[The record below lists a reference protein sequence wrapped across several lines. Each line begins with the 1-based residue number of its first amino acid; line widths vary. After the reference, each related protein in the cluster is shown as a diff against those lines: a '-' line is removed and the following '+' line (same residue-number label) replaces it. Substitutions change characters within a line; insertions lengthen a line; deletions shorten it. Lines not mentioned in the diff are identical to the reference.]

1 MTSFTPAKIA
11 RLRAFVQ
18 TLPGALADRLIL
30 AAGEGDPMLA
40 RLLNYCA
47 LEPAEAARSRF
58 FAPVAPLSGDPADT
72 RPSLAYAPP
81 AVLESL
87 WRWIEDDLD
96 PDAAK
101 AALDAAGRFES
112 GETGELDPVRVR
124 AAERI
129 LEAVDATE
137 QDSKAEKHLKHRLG
151 VRDFKAVRDV
161 AVILRAAPVLRRA
174 LDGLPSAIEEISDSL
189 SAELRDR
196 YERAAEEDPDAGA
209 WFLYFVMARLTRPWR
224 ILRTFERIGKR
235 GDDLLL
241 SRTDMAGIGDALLL
255 DAEHHLSGF
264 SSAPAT
270 RHEAEAACRALA
282 EFATVTVGMTRE
294 IGIRKDGAWGQKL
307 VALRT
312 QAAAQM
318 ERIHARVRKV
328 FEPLLTPPRQGRAAR
343 ANPAPESGSA
353 EFSEALSLAYFLSQ
367 TAADASRAAVGGAHQ
382 QLLGDLKND
391 LDELGQHLLRQ
402 LRDDD
407 AEHADKVRRRLEGIA
422 QLLTAL
428 GETETAGVLLRRTAA
443 AKAA

>member
-11 RLRAFVQ
+11 RLRALLQ
-18 TLPGALADRLIL
+18 TLPGAMTDRLIL

-40 RLLNYCA
+40 RLLGFCA
-47 LEPAEAARSRF
+47 LEPEEAARARF
-58 FAPVAPLSGDPADT
+58 FAPLAPLSGDPADT

-81 AVLESL
+81 AVLESV
-87 WRWIEDDLD
+87 WHWIADELD
-96 PDAAK
+96 PEAAE
-101 AALDAAGRFES
+101 AAREAAGHFANDDV
-112 GETGELDPVRVR
+112 GDLDPVRVR
-124 AAERI
+124 VAEAI
-129 LEAVDATE
+129 LASIARLDEDP
-137 QDSKAEKHLKHRLG
+137 KAEKRLRHRLG
-151 VRDFKAVRDV
+151 VHDFKAVRDV

-189 SAELRDR
+189 SADLRDR
-196 YERAAEEDPDAGA
+196 YERAADDDPDAGA

-224 ILRTFERIGKR
+224 ILRAFERIGKR

-255 DAEHHLSGF
+255 DAEHHLAGF
-264 SSAPAT
+264 SRSPVT
-270 RHEAEAACRALA
+270 RGEAETACRSLA

-312 QAAAQM
+312 RAAAQM
-318 ERIHARVRKV
+318 ERIHARARTV
-328 FEPLLTPPRQGRAAR
+328 FDPLLAPPRPGRAAR
-343 ANPAPESGSA
+343 VNPPAESGSK
-353 EFSEALSLAYFLSQ
+353 EFDEALALAVFLRGA
-367 TAADASRAAVGGAHQ
+367 AADASRAAVGGAHQ
-382 QLLGDLKND
+382 QLLGDLKTE

-407 AEHADKVRRRLEGIA
+407 AEHAVKARQRLEDVA
-422 QLLTAL
+422 RLLIAL
-428 GETETAGVLLRRTAA
+428 GQKEEASILLRRTAA